1 MAAREPFNQLQA
13 SQAKARQIEAEKEFL
28 RSERLEDLDNI
39 CDECKEEHESVSH
52 NLILMGFKICN
63 TCRTAKTI
71 FPI

>member
-1 MAAREPFNQLQA
+1 MTENRDKIFPYDNDV
-13 SQAKARQIEAEKEFL
+13 K
-28 RSERLEDLDNI
+28 DLDNI